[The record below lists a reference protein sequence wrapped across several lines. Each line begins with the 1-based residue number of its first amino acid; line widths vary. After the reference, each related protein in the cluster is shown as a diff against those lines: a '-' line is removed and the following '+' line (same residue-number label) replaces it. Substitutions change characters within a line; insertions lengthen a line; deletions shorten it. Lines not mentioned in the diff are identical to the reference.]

1 MDIADKLCDMG
12 VSPGVSPPNDESKHE
27 RAAPFVKLANDAD
40 NATLAFFTNPA
51 YLSIIQRKMVK
62 TPVDD
67 KNNEAIK
74 FYKKRMISLF
84 KDIFKEDNM
93 SSLWDT
99 KSLLGGETPT
109 PRELKEAHQRFALLA
124 VKHFETIDKKD
135 IIQGQHFNSSA
146 AASAKGVDIA
156 ANEAD
161 MADIDTSN
169 IFTVDDANN
178 VMMRKTITF
187 ANLDNYVI
195 MKPDLSANE
204 LRIIPMK
211 IDINL
216 KTPDLKIK
224 GLKPKIKKSKNT
236 KEDLSQQIVVDATPQ
251 SPFQAEENN

>member
-1 MDIADKLCDMG
+1 MAG
-12 VSPGVSPPNDESKHE
+12 GSPPNDESKFERAGVLPPNDESKPE

-62 TPVDD
+62 TPAEDN
-67 KNNEAIK
+67 NNEAIK

-84 KDIFKEDNM
+84 KDIFKEEIEVDN
-93 SSLWDT
+93 
-99 KSLLGGETPT
+99 
-109 PRELKEAHQRFALLA
+109 ELKEAHKRFALLA
-124 VKHFETIDKKD
+124 VKYFETIDKKD
-135 IIQGQHFNSSA
+135 IIQEQH
-146 AASAKGVDIA
+146 AASAAG
-156 ANEAD
+156 EAD
-161 MADIDTSN
+161 MAEIDTSN
-169 IFTVDDANN
+169 IFTLDDANN
-178 VMMRKTITF
+178 VMMRKTITY

-195 MKPDLSANE
+195 TKEDLSANE

-251 SPFQAEENN
+251 IPNKAGENNQEA

>member
-1 MDIADKLCDMG
+1 MG
-12 VSPGVSPPNDESKHE
+12 GSPGVSSPNDESKHE
-27 RAAPFVKLANDAD
+27 RAAPFFVKLANDAD

-62 TPVDD
+62 TPAEDN
-67 KNNEAIK
+67 NNEAIK

-93 SSLWDT
+93 SSLGDT
-99 KSLLGGETPT
+99 KSSLGGETPT
-109 PRELKEAHQRFALLA
+109 PPELKEAHKRFALLA
-124 VKHFETIDKKD
+124 VKYFETIDKKD
-135 IIQGQHFNSSA
+135 IIQEQHVSKEGTA
-146 AASAKGVDIA
+146 G
-156 ANEAD
+156 EAD
-161 MADIDTSN
+161 MAEIDTSN
-169 IFTVDDANN
+169 IFTLDDANN
-178 VMMRKTITF
+178 VMMRKTITY

-195 MKPDLSANE
+195 TKEDLSAND

-251 SPFQAEENN
+251 IPNQAGENNQEA